1 MSVADRPRSK
11 LVLVRSLLGRHLF
24 AFVWLPRDEVS
35 TGRREAIGDML
46 AEAANAKLI
55 NWSIA
60 LEDGVVALLRYTLDL
75 RGGGVMPDAAALDAR
90 LERMVR
96 GWVPAVEAALV
107 EQAGRRATRLALRFA
122 NAFPAVYR
130 ATSTP
135 EEAAR
140 DILRIAT
147 LDAPAIV
154 RCASAAS
161 DAKGRVP
168 ASSSTAGRRAGAVRC
183 GAGIREFRLPRDRG
197 SADPADRQRASSMIS
212 KSR

>member
-11 LVLVRSLLGRHLF
+11 LVLVKSLLGRHLF

-46 AEAANAKLI
+46 PRRANARLI

-75 RGGGVMPDAAALDAR
+75 REGGVMPDAEALDAQ

-107 EQAGRRATRLALRFA
+107 EQVGGARRRLALRFA
-122 NAFPAVYR
+122 HAFPVTYR

-147 LDAPAIV
+147 LENPATARSASPADAQ
-154 RCASAAS
+154 
-161 DAKGRVP
+161 GRISHQALCP
-168 ASSSTAGRRAGAVRC
+168 GRRAGAVRC
-183 GAGIREFRLPRDRG
+183 GAGVREFRLPRDRG
-197 SADPADRQRASSMIS
+197 NADRAR
-212 KSR
+212 RRHLRP